1 MGVVLRR
8 GGAWAV
14 DMEQHG
20 GRPAVPRPLFKMGSG
35 SVERVPKGTPA
46 ALHAFQVSDHKAC
59 SATSQSLFRGS
70 SACLFSGQ
78 YPRRT
83 EHAPRLGEFRSCQ

>member
-8 GGAWAV
+8 EGAWAV

-35 SVERVPKGTPA
+35 SVERVPKGTLP
-46 ALHAFQVSDHKAC
+46 ALHAFLVSGHKAC
-59 SATSQSLFRGS
+59 SATSQSFQGILCLSVFRAIS
-70 SACLFSGQ
+70 Q
-78 YPRRT
+78 ENRT
-83 EHAPRLGEFRSCQ
+83 RPQTR